1 MKRKRILI
9 ADDDDAILSL
19 ISLVLNKEGFD
30 TDTVSNGKD
39 ALESVS
45 KNKYDLVI
53 LDIVMPLMFGTDAA
67 KEIRQKTD
75 CPIMFLTARSTD
87 EDKLEAYG
95 SGGDDYLQKPFS
107 TIELLLR
114 VKALLKRYES
124 PTDGIEIL
132 KKERA
137 VIVDGKKVSLTFKEL
152 ELLSFLAE
160 NKGRVFDVSEIY
172 EAVWHNKFMQSS
184 TNTVMVFILNLR
196 KKIEQDYTNPRHIL
210 TVWGRGYCYED

>member
-1 MKRKRILI
+1 MKQKRILI
-9 ADDDDAILSL
+9 ADDDAVILNL

-30 TDTVSNGKD
+30 TDVAANGQEALD
-39 ALESVS
+39 AVC
-45 KNKYDLVI
+45 KNDYDLII

-87 EDKLEAYG
+87 EDKLEAYS

-107 TIELLLR
+107 TLELLLR
-114 VKALLKRYES
+114 VKALLKRYDS
-124 PTDGIEIL
+124 HNDGIEIL
-132 KKERA
+132 PKERA
-137 VIVDGKKVSLTFKEL
+137 AFVDGKKVSLTYKEL
-152 ELLSFLAE
+152 ELLTFFVE
-160 NKGRVFDVSEIY
+160 NKGKVFDVSEIY
-172 EAVWHNKFMQSS
+172 EAVWHNKFMRSS

-196 KKIEQDYTNPRHIL
+196 KKIEADYTNPRHIL

>member
-1 MKRKRILI
+1 MKRILI

>member
-1 MKRKRILI
+1 MKQKRILI
-9 ADDDDAILSL
+9 ADDDAVILNL
-19 ISLVLNKEGFD
+19 ISLVLNKEGFE
-30 TDTVSNGKD
+30 TDVASNGQEALD
-39 ALESVS
+39 AVC
-45 KNKYDLVI
+45 KNDYDLII

-107 TIELLLR
+107 TLELLLR
-114 VKALLKRYES
+114 VKALLKRYDS
-124 PTDGIEIL
+124 HSDGIEIL
-132 KKERA
+132 PKERA
-137 VIVDGKKVSLTFKEL
+137 AFVDGKKVSLTYKEL
-152 ELLSFLAE
+152 ELLTFLVE
-160 NKGRVFDVSEIY
+160 NKGKVFDVSEIY
-172 EAVWHNKFMQSS
+172 EAVWHNKFMRSS

-196 KKIEQDYTNPRHIL
+196 KKIEADYTNPRHIL

>member
-1 MKRKRILI
+1 MKQKRILI
-9 ADDDDAILSL
+9 ADDDAVILNL

-30 TDTVSNGKD
+30 TDVAANGQEALD
-39 ALESVS
+39 AVC
-45 KNKYDLVI
+45 KNDYDLII

-87 EDKLEAYG
+87 EDKLEAYS

-107 TIELLLR
+107 TLELLLR
-114 VKALLKRYES
+114 VKALLKRYDS
-124 PTDGIEIL
+124 HKDGIEIL
-132 KKERA
+132 PKERA
-137 VIVDGKKVSLTFKEL
+137 AFVDGKKVSLTYKEL
-152 ELLSFLAE
+152 ELLTFFVE
-160 NKGRVFDVSEIY
+160 NKGKVFDVSEIY
-172 EAVWHNKFMQSS
+172 EAVWHNKFMRSS

-196 KKIEQDYTNPRHIL
+196 KKIEADYTNPRHIL

>member
-137 VIVDGKKVSLTFKEL
+137 VIVDGKKVSLTFKEM